1 MVDSSIDDP
10 YRRVELLKKIQRTKE
25 YPVSTFRD
33 IQASMKDNHIT
44 GELFLD
50 LTLLFEVQG
59 KRDLALDAA
68 QKAKRIAG
76 EDESLKAL
84 PYFLLHPK
92 GLEWAVEHAWVPPS
106 WEGAPSSSEKGSHS
120 VDELINALKTMEL
133 QSRLRSGKTETSDT
147 PTLKPQQKI
156 RSVNR
161 KIATPTLAKILE
173 SQQKWAEAKKMWQKL
188 AKTQKDP
195 TIDVAIQRCEKNL
208 AQSKAE

>member
-1 MVDSSIDDP
+1 MVDSPSDDP
-10 YRRVELLKKIQRTKE
+10 YRRAELLKKIQRTKE

-50 LTLLFEVQG
+50 LTLLFEIQG
-59 KRDLALDAA
+59 KRELALDAA

-76 EDESLKAL
+76 EDESLQAL

-106 WEGAPSSSEKGSHS
+106 WEGTPSTSEEGSHS
-120 VDELINALKTMEL
+120 VDDLINALKTMEL
-133 QSRLRSGKTETSDT
+133 QSRLRSGQAESSET

-156 RSVNR
+156 RSANR

-188 AKTQKDP
+188 AKSNDDPLYQKA
-195 TIDVAIQRCEKNL
+195 VQRCEKNL
-208 AQSKAE
+208 ADSKE